1 MVSNGNRDLVHV
13 NGNWEGARVVST
25 NFNQPQGIP
34 NKGNHQVKSSKK
46 TISKLGDQQDD
57 ECIECYYEADLRK
70 DLEVHDTTMV
80 TMQKEILSSWV
91 VAKVLNVRIVILN
104 QMLKAI

>member
-1 MVSNGNRDLVHV
+1 MIGKEYLGLKLTLDLLM
-13 NGNWEGARVVST
+13 
-25 NFNQPQGIP
+25 IL
-34 NKGNHQVKSSKK
+34 K
-46 TISKLGDQQDD
+46 KLGDQQDD